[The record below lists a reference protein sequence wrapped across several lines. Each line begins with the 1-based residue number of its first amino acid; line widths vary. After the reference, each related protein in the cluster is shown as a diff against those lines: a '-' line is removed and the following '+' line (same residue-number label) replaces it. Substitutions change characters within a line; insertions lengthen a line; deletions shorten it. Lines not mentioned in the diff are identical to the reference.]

1 MSHTTFAYPYIGV
14 LLALIM
20 SIAIFGGLLHLQHK
34 ISNAIAKKDR
44 EKLKLAP
51 YECGVTPNKQSN
63 TISSQFF
70 LLALLFIL
78 FDIEVIFM
86 IPWAIDFKLFRD
98 FGLGGFVFFEMLS
111 FLALLIVGFVYA
123 WKKGALQWQSIK

>member
-1 MSHTTFAYPYIGV
+1 MSHITFAYPYIGV
-14 LLALIM
+14 LLALVI
-20 SIAIFGGLLHLQHK
+20 SVVFFSGLLYVQHK
-34 ISNAIAKKDR
+34 VSSGLAKKDR

-86 IPWAIDFKLFRD
+86 IPWAISFKFFRD
-98 FGLGGFVFFEMLS
+98 LGLGGFVFFEMLS
-111 FLALLIVGFVYA
+111 FLALLIIGFVYA